1 MDILTI
7 AGLDKSFGSQRV
19 LEDLSF
25 SVPEGS
31 IYGFIGKNGSGKTT
45 TMKIVLGLLQADA
58 GEISVCGE
66 KVRYGDTRSNRFIG
80 YLPDVPEF
88 YSFMTAKEYL
98 RLCGEIT
105 GMPTAHIQAKSEELL
120 DLVGLADVKKRIGT
134 FSRGMKQR
142 LGIAQA
148 LLNEPRLLICDEPTS
163 ALDPIGR
170 REILDILL
178 KVKERTTVLFSTH
191 VLTDVE
197 AICDRVGILDGGK
210 IVLTGSVSELKT
222 THSRHSCTVT
232 FRTPADAAVFRTDPR
247 ISSLNMVLHEKDPSV
262 TIQAADPEQ
271 AMALIIRILGET
283 GLVPLRLETAEPKL
297 EDIFLEVVR

>member
-1 MDILTI
+1 M
-7 AGLDKSFGSQRV
+7 A
-19 LEDLSF
+19 DLSF

-45 TMKIVLGLLQADA
+45 TMKIILGLLQADA

-66 KVRYGDTRSNRFIG
+66 KVRYGDTRTNRFIG

-105 GMPTAHIQAKSEELL
+105 GMPAALIRTKSEELL

-197 AICDRVGILDGGK
+197 AVCDRVGILDGGK
-210 IVLTGSVSELKT
+210 IVLTGSIAELKT
-222 THSRHSCTVT
+222 AHSRHSCAVT
-232 FRTPADAAVFRTDPR
+232 FRTPMDAAVFKGDPR
-247 ISSLNMVLHEKDPSV
+247 VSALTNALLTDDAAVSIPTDDP
-262 TIQAADPEQ
+262 QAT
-271 AMALIIRILGET
+271 MTLIMRILVET

>member
-7 AGLDKSFGSQRV
+7 AGLGKSFGNQRV
-19 LEDLSF
+19 LDDLSF

-66 KVRYGDTRSNRFIG
+66 KVHYGDTRTNRFIG

-98 RLCGEIT
+98 RLCGDIT
-105 GMPTAHIQAKSEELL
+105 GMPAALIQTKSEELL

-210 IVLTGSVSELKT
+210 IVLTGSVADLKNK
-222 THSRHSCTVT
+222 HARHSCTVT
-232 FRTPADAAVFRTDPR
+232 FRTPKDAAAFQADAR
-247 ISSLNMVLHEKDPSV
+247 IRITKTSLGAKDHSV
-262 TIQAADPEQ
+262 TLQADDPAA
-271 AMALIIRILGET
+271 AMALIIRILSDS

>member
-7 AGLDKSFGSQRV
+7 AGLGKSFGNQSV
-19 LEDLSF
+19 LDGLSF

-66 KVRYGDTRSNRFIG
+66 KVRYGDTRTNRFIG

-88 YSFMTAKEYL
+88 YGFMTAKEYL
-98 RLCGEIT
+98 RLCGDIT
-105 GMPTAHIQAKSEELL
+105 GMPSALIQTKSEELL
-120 DLVGLADVKKRIGT
+120 ELVGLADVKKRIGT

-210 IVLTGSVSELKT
+210 LVLTGSVSELKT
-222 THSRHSCTVT
+222 THSKHSCTVT
-232 FRTPADAAVFRTDPR
+232 FRTPADAAVFQADPR
-247 ISSLNMVLHEKDPSV
+247 INALKSSSDAKDPSI
-262 TIQAADPEQ
+262 TIPSENPEQ
-271 AMALIIRILGET
+271 TMALIIRILGES

>member
-7 AGLDKSFGSQRV
+7 AGLRKSFGNQRV
-19 LEDLSF
+19 LNDLSF

-66 KVRYGDTRSNRFIG
+66 KVRYGDTRTNRFIG

-88 YSFMTAKEYL
+88 YGFMTAKEYL
-98 RLCGEIT
+98 RLCGDIT
-105 GMPTAHIQAKSEELL
+105 GMPGALIQTKSEELL

-210 IVLTGSVSELKT
+210 LVLTGSVSELKA

-232 FRTPADAAVFRTDPR
+232 FRTPADAAVFRADPR
-247 ISSLNMVLHEKDPSV
+247 IKVTESLLVENSASV
-262 TIQAADPEQ
+262 TIQAEDPEQ
-271 AMALIIRILGET
+271 AMALTIQFLGET

>member
-7 AGLDKSFGSQRV
+7 AGLGKSFGSQRV
-19 LEDLSF
+19 LADLSF

-45 TMKIVLGLLQADA
+45 TMKIVLGLLPADA

-66 KVRYGDTRSNRFIG
+66 KVHYGDTRTNRFIG

-88 YSFMTAKEYL
+88 YGFMTAKEYL
-98 RLCGEIT
+98 RLCGDVT
-105 GMPTAHIQAKSEELL
+105 GMPSALIQTKSEELL
-120 DLVGLADVKKRIGT
+120 ELVGLADVKKRIAT

-178 KVKERTTVLFSTH
+178 KVKKRTTVIFSTH
-191 VLTDVE
+191 VLNDVE
-197 AICDRVGILDGGK
+197 AICDQVGILDGGK
-210 IVLTGSVSELKT
+210 IVLTGSVSELKNT
-222 THSRHSCTVT
+222 YSRHSCTVT
-232 FRTPADAAVFRTDPR
+232 FRTQADADLFRTSAR
-247 ISSLNMVLHEKDPSV
+247 INVVGSPVSEKHASV
-262 TIQAADPEQ
+262 TIQSEDPEQ
-271 AMALIIRILGET
+271 TMALIIRILSET
-283 GLVPLRLETAEPKL
+283 GLVPLRVETVEPKL
-297 EDIFLEVVR
+297 EDIFLEVIR

>member
-7 AGLDKSFGSQRV
+7 AGLEKSFGSQRV
-19 LEDLSF
+19 LDDLSF

-45 TMKIVLGLLQADA
+45 TMKIILGLLQADA

-66 KVRYGDTRSNRFIG
+66 KVRYGDTRTNRFIG

-88 YSFMTAKEYL
+88 YGFMTAKEYL
-98 RLCGEIT
+98 RLCGDIT
-105 GMPTAHIQAKSEELL
+105 GMPTALIQTKSEELL

-210 IVLTGSVSELKT
+210 LVLTGSVSELKNT
-222 THSRHSCTVT
+222 YSKHSSTVT
-232 FRTPADAAVFRTDPR
+232 FRTQTDANVFRADPR
-247 ISSLNMVLHEKDPSV
+247 LSKMKSSLRANVPSV
-262 TIQAADPEQ
+262 TIQAEDPEQ

>member
-7 AGLDKSFGSQRV
+7 VGLEKSFGNQRV
-19 LEDLSF
+19 LDGLSF

-45 TMKIVLGLLQADA
+45 TMKVVLGLLQADA

-66 KVRYGDTRSNRFIG
+66 KVHYGDTRTNRFIG

-88 YSFMTAKEYL
+88 YGFMTAKEYL

-105 GMPTAHIQAKSEELL
+105 GMPSALIQTKSEELL
-120 DLVGLADVKKRIGT
+120 NLVGLSDVKKRIGT

-210 IVLTGSVSELKT
+210 IVLTGSVSELKK
-222 THSRHSCTVT
+222 THSKHSCTVT
-232 FRTPADAAVFRTDPR
+232 FRTPADAAVFQTDPR
-247 ISSLNMVLHEKDPSV
+247 ISMMKTSLGAKDAVV
-262 TIQAADPEQ
+262 TIQAEDPEQ
-271 AMALIIRILGET
+271 AMALIIRILGES

>member
-7 AGLDKSFGSQRV
+7 AGLGKSFGNQRV
-19 LEDLSF
+19 LDDLSF

-66 KVRYGDTRSNRFIG
+66 KVQYGDTRTNRFIG

-88 YSFMTAKEYL
+88 YGFMTAKEYL

-105 GMPTAHIQAKSEELL
+105 GMPSALIQTKSEELL
-120 DLVGLADVKKRIGT
+120 ELVGLADVKKRIGT

-210 IVLTGSVSELKT
+210 LVLTGSVSELKNT
-222 THSRHSCTVT
+222 YSRHSCTVT
-232 FRTPADAAVFRTDPR
+232 FRTPTDAAVFQADPR
-247 ISSLNMVLHEKDPSV
+247 INPMNMVFHAKEESV
-262 TIQAADPEQ
+262 TIQASDPEQ
-271 AMALIIRILGET
+271 TMAMIIRILGET
-283 GLVPLRLETAEPKL
+283 GLVPIRLETAEPKL

>member
-7 AGLDKSFGSQRV
+7 AGLGKSFGNQGV
-19 LEDLSF
+19 LDGLSF

-45 TMKIVLGLLQADA
+45 TMKIVLGLLQADF

-66 KVRYGDTRSNRFIG
+66 KVHYGDTRTNRFIG

-88 YSFMTAKEYL
+88 YGFMIAKEYL
-98 RLCGEIT
+98 QLCGEIT
-105 GMPTAHIQAKSEELL
+105 GMPAALIQTKSEELL
-120 DLVGLADVKKRIGT
+120 ELVGLADVKKRIGT

-170 REILDILL
+170 KEILDILL
-178 KVKERTTVLFSTH
+178 KVKEKTTVLFSTH

-197 AICDRVGILDGGK
+197 AICDWVGILDGGK
-210 IVLTGSVSELKT
+210 IVLSGSVSELKN
-222 THSRHSCTVT
+222 THARHSCTVT
-232 FRTPADAAVFRTDPR
+232 FRTPTDAAVFQADTRVTLLNTSVGAKGHS
-247 ISSLNMVLHEKDPSV
+247 IS
-262 TIQAADPEQ
+262 IQSADPEQ
-271 AMALIIRILGET
+271 TMAQIIQILGET

>member
-7 AGLDKSFGSQRV
+7 VGLEKSFGNQRV
-19 LEDLSF
+19 LDGLSF

-45 TMKIVLGLLQADA
+45 TMKVILGLLQADA

-66 KVRYGDTRSNRFIG
+66 EVHYGDTRTNRFIG

-88 YSFMTAKEYL
+88 YGFMTANEYL

-105 GMPTAHIQAKSEELL
+105 GMPSTLIQTKSEELL
-120 DLVGLADVKKRIGT
+120 VLVGLADVKKRIGT

-170 REILDILL
+170 KEILDILL

-210 IVLTGSVSELKT
+210 IVLTGSVSELKK

-232 FRTPADAAVFRTDPR
+232 FRTPADAAVFQTDPR
-247 ISSLNMVLHEKDPSV
+247 MSTMKTSLSAKDYSIS
-262 TIQAADPEQ
+262 IQATEPEQ
-271 AMALIIRILGET
+271 TMALIIRILSET

-297 EDIFLEVVR
+297 EDIFLEVVQ